1 MDACTMSLVVYK
13 EEQESLV
20 APFVASLLSLFGFI
34 MLLFGSI
41 PMLLGFTTG
50 GIAAGSAAAGMQAAI
65 GNVVAGSGFA
75 AMQSFGA
82 TGFFN
87 MLAGLG
93 GVAAGPDCALS
104 QTAKKTCQQ
113 MKTSPT
119 SVATLAW
126 WYTQKN
132 RSHLL
137 HLLSHLFSLFSVP
150 LCFFSALSSQCY
162 LDSSKE
168 L

>member
-20 APFVASLLSLFGFI
+20 APFVASLFSLFGFI

-93 GVAAGPDCALS
+93 GAAAGAGLCALS
-104 QTAKKTCQQ
+104 NGKEDL
-113 MKTSPT
+113 PT
-119 SVATLAW
+119 NEDFTDERGDASLVVYTEEQEPLVAPFVA
-126 WYTQKN
+126 
-132 RSHLL
+132 
-137 HLLSHLFSLFSVP
+137 SLFSF
-150 LCFFSALSSQCY
+150 LGSIMFLFGSILAMFFGF
-162 LDSSKE
+162 
-168 L
+168 